1 MSKNHKLDLTMPLEI
16 CKANYNT
23 RKSLILPL
31 ISHLPA
37 STMVLN
43 KLLVSDDTEV
53 FTIMTKNENEN
64 NNNIEKLEVICKA
77 ICILDSRAGTHL
89 DVSYYNLGNRDDE
102 FESNNLLVD
111 FLINERSDNYLVFS
125 GLNERYVER
134 LCNAFNL
141 IDVLRIENSHN
152 KIFKK
157 LWENPC
163 YLYVNEAQS
172 PSYLYQD
179 IVIDTNQ
186 YHIHE
191 LTQEDAILV
200 NEMWTFKSQNSLNMV
215 QKLIASRPSIGVY
228 SNDNE
233 LVSWVL
239 SYEYHALGLQH
250 TLEGHRRRGLAKA
263 CVQAL
268 LNQIAVPVIIPT
280 ATTGTNNSKSHNNVT
295 ATSNATTTTN
305 DNYQKHIDDSW
316 RYVGSLCCSPRPFC
330 YIVKGNQA
338 SKNLYSNLGFRSDE
352 NKLHYWLGF
361 QRQ

>member
-1 MSKNHKLDLTMPLEI
+1 MMFLPVYTDSLTDKEIKIPKKKKINKKKIEFLFLLRIFVSKNHKLDLTMPLEI

-141 IDVLRIENSHN
+141 IDVLRIAL
-152 KIFKK
+152 K
-157 LWENPC
+157 
-163 YLYVNEAQS
+163 
-172 PSYLYQD
+172 
-179 IVIDTNQ
+179 
-186 YHIHE
+186 
-191 LTQEDAILV
+191 
-200 NEMWTFKSQNSLNMV
+200 
-215 QKLIASRPSIGVY
+215 
-228 SNDNE
+228 
-233 LVSWVL
+233 VS
-239 SYEYHALGLQH
+239 
-250 TLEGHRRRGLAKA
+250 
-263 CVQAL
+263 
-268 LNQIAVPVIIPT
+268 
-280 ATTGTNNSKSHNNVT
+280 
-295 ATSNATTTTN
+295 
-305 DNYQKHIDDSW
+305 
-316 RYVGSLCCSPRPFC
+316 
-330 YIVKGNQA
+330 
-338 SKNLYSNLGFRSDE
+338 
-352 NKLHYWLGF
+352 
-361 QRQ
+361 